1 MGRRVFGMED
11 TRFSSGAFT
20 AAAAGFSPDAGAS
33 SSGIFAET
41 TIFGLGFSTGTEAGA
56 AGGAAFL
63 TTTLTLRRKS
73 PCPCAAFPGGT
84 DPLEPPPEDSC
95 SLF

>member
-11 TRFSSGAFT
+11 TRFSSGAFCAT
-20 AAAAGFSPDAGAS
+20 ASGFSPGAAGAS
-33 SSGIFAET
+33 SSGLFVET
-41 TIFGLGFSTGTEAGA
+41 TILGLGFSTGTE

-63 TTTLTLRRKS
+63 TTTLTLRRNS

-84 DPLEPPPEDSC
+84 DPLETPPEDSC